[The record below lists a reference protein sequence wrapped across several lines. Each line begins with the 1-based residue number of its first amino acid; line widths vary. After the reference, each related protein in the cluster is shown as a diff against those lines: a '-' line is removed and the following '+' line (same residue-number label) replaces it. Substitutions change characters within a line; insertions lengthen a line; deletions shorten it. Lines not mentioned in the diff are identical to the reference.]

1 LFEFENNWCHVSL
14 RIKPGCYTSTKFP
27 LPQVARDFSQTK
39 EIRMDKSMLTGLVV
53 GAVVATAGGV
63 IAGINMLGD
72 KEPAYAEVLNVVE
85 ATETVQTPREVCE
98 DVAVTRQA
106 PVKDENKILGTVTGA
121 VIGGVL
127 GNQVGGGTG
136 KKLATVAGAAAGG
149 YAGNKV
155 QGSMQAKDTYTTT
168 ERRCRTVTDS
178 NQKVIGYDVT
188 YRLGDKESTV
198 RMNQPPGDRI
208 PVENGQ
214 LVLWN

>member
-1 LFEFENNWCHVSL
+1 
-14 RIKPGCYTSTKFP
+14 
-27 LPQVARDFSQTK
+27 
-39 EIRMDKSMLTGLVV
+39 MDKSMLTGLVV

-214 LVLWN
+214 LVLGN

>member
-1 LFEFENNWCHVSL
+1 
-14 RIKPGCYTSTKFP
+14 
-27 LPQVARDFSQTK
+27 
-39 EIRMDKSMLTGLVV
+39 MDKSMLTGLVV

-63 IAGINMLGD
+63 IAGLNMLGD

-85 ATETVQTPREVCE
+85 ATETVQTPRDGCE
-98 DVAVTRQA
+98 DVPVTRQA
-106 PVKDENKILGTVTGA
+106 PVKDEHKILGTVTGA

-127 GNQVGGGTG
+127 GNQVGGGSG

-178 NQKVIGYDVT
+178 SQKVIGYDVT
-188 YRLGDKESTV
+188 YRLGDTQDTV
-198 RMNQPPGDRI
+198 RMDHRPGERI

-214 LVLWN
+214 LVLGN